1 MESQDMYAD
10 LKNSRYSS
18 YKKPKWNAWLN
29 NKWRQKRYLA
39 CDFSFHSTSMAWH

>member
-1 MESQDMYAD
+1 MESQD

-29 NKWRQKRYLA
+29 NK
-39 CDFSFHSTSMAWH
+39 